1 MNTVWTKT
9 KAVAVWVWNWITV
22 LAVTVLGGMT
32 IGLNY
37 LDQLA
42 GIDLTQIM
50 TQQRAAQI
58 TFGVAVT
65 KAVVAAYNSQ
75 KAKT

>member
-1 MNTVWTKT
+1 MLT
-9 KAVAVWVWNWITV
+9 A
-22 LAVTVLGGMT
+22 TVLGALS
-32 IGLNY
+32 IGVEY

-50 TQQRAAQI
+50 TQRRAAEI
-58 TFGVAVT
+58 TFWTAVT
-65 KAVVAAYNSQ
+65 KAVVTAYNAQ

>member
-1 MNTVWTKT
+1 MWD
-9 KAVAVWVWNWITV
+9 KARAAAVWVWSWITV
-22 LAVTVLGGMT
+22 LTATVLGALS
-32 IGLNY
+32 IGVEY

-50 TQQRAAQI
+50 TQRRAAEI
-58 TFGVAVT
+58 TFWTAVT
-65 KAVVAAYNSQ
+65 KAVVTAYNAQ